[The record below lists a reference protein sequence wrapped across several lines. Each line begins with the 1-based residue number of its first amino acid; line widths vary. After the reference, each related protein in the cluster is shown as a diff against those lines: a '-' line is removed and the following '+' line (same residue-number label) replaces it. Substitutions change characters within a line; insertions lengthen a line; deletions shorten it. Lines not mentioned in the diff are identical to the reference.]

1 MSVAVNIIFLFDR
14 FLYPQPRWL
23 GV

>member
-1 MSVAVNIIFLFDR
+1 VNIIFLFDR
-14 FLYPQPRWL
+14 FLFPQPRWL